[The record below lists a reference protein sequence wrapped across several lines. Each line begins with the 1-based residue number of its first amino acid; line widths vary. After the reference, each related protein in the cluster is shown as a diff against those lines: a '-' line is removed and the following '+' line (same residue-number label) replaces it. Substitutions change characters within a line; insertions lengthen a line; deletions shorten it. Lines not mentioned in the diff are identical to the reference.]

1 MGGNL
6 KGALA
11 GGIPELARQVSKQLD
26 GLSPNIIELVVAIV
40 VNDTDQIS
48 CAIKGLAS
56 EVKLDPDMLE
66 AMTTLVM

>member
-6 KGALA
+6 KDALA
-11 GGIPELARQVSKQLD
+11 GGIPELSRQVSKQLD

-48 CAIKGLAS
+48 GAIKGLAS